1 MEVGNKWN
9 EEKEGG
15 KKEKS
20 ERERER
26 ENKRVS

>member
-9 EEKEGG
+9 EEKERG
-15 KKEKS
+15 KKEKTQ
-20 ERERER
+20 RER